1 MRIDIGLTGNIAS
14 GKSLVSSMLREL
26 GAAVLD
32 ADLIGK
38 SVLARNVGGALD
50 QVRTA
55 FGSGVF
61 RGSQLDRRA
70 LGNLVFNS
78 PDLLFKLNSIMVPV
92 MTELII
98 KEMECLHRTS
108 DAVVLDAAILIEAGW
123 QSLVDEVWV
132 VRASKAEQ
140 LERLMTRDHLSRDE
154 AVSRIAAQMP
164 LDQKLPF
171 ADVIIDNTQDVEKTR
186 KQVESLWQTH
196 LQNR

>member
-50 QVRTA
+50 QVRTT

-98 KEMECLHRTS
+98 KEMEYLHRTS

-164 LDQKLPF
+164 LDQKLTF

-186 KQVESLWQTH
+186 KQVESLWKTR
-196 LQNR
+196 LRNR